1 MTRKALVT
9 GISGQTASFLA
20 EFLLEKGYEV
30 YGLLRRTSTN
40 NTERIK
46 HLLPYITLIS
56 GDLADQ
62 SSLDGAFELVQP
74 DETYHLAAQSHVQD
88 SFSQPELTANVTGLG
103 ALRTLE
109 AMRKYSPNSRLYFAA
124 SSEMWGKVQEV
135 PQTETTPFYPRSPYG
150 SAKAF
155 GFYTVRNYRE
165 SYDLFACSGI
175 CTNHESTRRGE
186 TFVTKKIA
194 MGVAEIK
201 AGLRNYIELGNLE
214 AKRDWMH
221 AKDVVKGMWLMLQ
234 QSEPQ
239 DYVLA
244 SGHTYSIAEFLKEAF
259 HIAGIPDWSKYVR
272 INEGFLRPAEVDLL
286 LGDPSKAERE
296 LGWTREYSFQD
307 IVADM
312 TTFELTRLM

>member
-1 MTRKALVT
+1 MQRRAFIT
-9 GISGQTASFLA
+9 GLSGQAGSFLT
-20 EFLLEKGYEV
+20 ELLLEKGYEV

-40 NTERIK
+40 NTERIR

-62 SSLDGAFELVQP
+62 SSLDGAFELIQP
-74 DETYHLAAQSHVQD
+74 DETYALAAQSHVQD

-103 ALRTLE
+103 VLRTLE

-124 SSEMWGKVQEV
+124 SSEMWGKVQET

-155 GFYTVRNYRE
+155 GFYSVRNYRE
-165 SYDLFACSGI
+165 SYGLFACSGI

-194 MGVAEIK
+194 MGVAKIK
-201 AGLRNYIELGNLE
+201 AGLQDYIELGNLE

-221 AKDVVKGMWLMLQ
+221 AKDAVKGMWLMLQ
-234 QSEPQ
+234 QSKPE
-239 DYVLA
+239 DFVLA
-244 SGHTYSIAEFLKEAF
+244 SGETHSIQEFLDESF
-259 HIAGIPDWSKYVR
+259 RVAGISDWSKYVR
-272 INEGFLRPAEVDLL
+272 INEAFLRPAEVDLL

-296 LGWTREYSFQD
+296 LGWTREYSFLD
-307 IVADM
+307 IVADLV
-312 TTFELTRLM
+312 TFEMARLM